1 MRRATCRVLA
11 RLPGAKAELALL
23 RALGDKDESIQ
34 VSALDLLVRRGG
46 QQSVTTL
53 VGLLSASDSLR
64 YHVIR
69 ALGRLKASS
78 AVPKLSGLYDVCALH
93 ERLEIVAALVAIA
106 PPGLMPFLVARLAAS
121 EPEEIR
127 QVAAHGV
134 AMLAE
139 PNDIAILMLIAG
151 DADWT
156 VRNEA
161 AVGLGRLGLPAGQTT
176 LLTLVRD
183 VEAVVAQ
190 TARVALE
197 QLGGGSLRA
206 TA

>member
-1 MRRATCRVLA
+1 
-11 RLPGAKAELALL
+11 
-23 RALGDKDESIQ
+23 
-34 VSALDLLVRRGG
+34 
-46 QQSVTTL
+46 

-69 ALGRLKASS
+69 ALGRLKATS
-78 AVPKLSGLYDVCALH
+78 AVPKLSGLYGVCALH
-93 ERLEIVAALVAIA
+93 ERLEIVAALIAIA

-121 EPEEIR
+121 EAEEIR

-134 AMLAE
+134 ALLAE
-139 PNDIAILMLIAG
+139 PNDLGILMLIAG

-161 AVGLGRLGLPAGQTT
+161 AVGLGRLALPAGHAT

-190 TARVALE
+190 TARVALD

-206 TA
+206 SA